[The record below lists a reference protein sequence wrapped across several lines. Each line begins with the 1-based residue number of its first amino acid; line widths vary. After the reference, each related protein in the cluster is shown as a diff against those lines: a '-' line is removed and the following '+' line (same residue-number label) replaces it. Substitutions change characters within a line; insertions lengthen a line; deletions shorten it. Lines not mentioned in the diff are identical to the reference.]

1 MQLNTQDIHNL
12 LVFLGRT
19 TLKGREAVTLVE
31 LTAKLNALSKEL
43 EKNESN
49 GKD

>member
-1 MQLNTQDIHNL
+1 MELTTIDIQNI
-12 LVFLGRT
+12 LVFLGRA
-19 TLKGREAVTLVE
+19 TLKGREAVTFVE

-43 EKNESN
+43 EENESN